1 MIAAMAQASDTG
13 TEAAPAPAR
22 RRRRRGLE
30 LAGLAIGIVAGVS
43 IALAWLVPARS
54 HPSGPIAPSTHAPV
68 LVSGSAGQPDPA
80 AQYGA
85 GQPDPAAL
93 DGEWIAYSDHSTC
106 ADWAGGDGVSAIRLN
121 SAQLA
126 WFFSDTF
133 IGPAGPTIGFSHL
146 SGFVHN
152 AVVVQTT
159 TGRGSTF
166 VTMTGGGACTGPG
179 GPGNAA
185 SVVGAS
191 PAVPVG
197 ESDRYWDE
205 DGIEI
210 SGTVVKFYEHYL
222 ANAFPFVPVG
232 TVLATFPASQLSS
245 AGRGNQYGAVARPD
259 LVPLPSYT
267 PPSGGTPILWGAALL
282 RAGNTV
288 YIYGT
293 QSPNVQVPG
302 YRLYLARVPASQL
315 TTFSAWRFYTGAGG
329 WAAGQRNAEPV
340 QPPGSG
346 LSVSSGFSV
355 IQAGSRYWLIQGGVT
370 PGGPDID
377 AYPASAPWGPF
388 DFGAGR
394 LLYRDPTIGLYAAD
408 DYRILYEARAEPAL
422 STRDTLVISYNVNS
436 EAVTTGCQPMSDFT
450 NTVTLPRFI
459 TVPLAAFGDNP
470 GAHGDSARSGPQD
483 DPRIVPR
490 DPSQWFDAWAYPGAG
505 CPPVPGLASVQAR
518 PGTGKV
524 TLSWPDAGLSIH
536 YRVYLQGPG
545 EPGGTPVAT
554 AYADGA
560 TITGLQPGRY
570 LAKVVPVSFKRR
582 TGRAAE
588 VTFTIP

>member
-1 MIAAMAQASDTG
+1 MAQTSDTG
-13 TEAAPAPAR
+13 TETEQAPAR
-22 RRRRRGLE
+22 RRRRRGRE
-30 LAGLAIGIVAGVS
+30 LAGLAIGILAGVG
-43 IALAWLVPARS
+43 ITLAWLIPARH
-54 HPSGPIAPSTHAPV
+54 HPAAPVAPSTHAPV
-68 LVSGSAGQPDPA
+68 LVPVA
-80 AQYGA
+80 A

-93 DGEWIAYSDHSTC
+93 DAEWISYSDQSTC

-121 SAQLA
+121 DTQLA

-146 SGFVHN
+146 SGFAHN

-159 TGRGSTF
+159 TGQGSGQGSMF

-179 GPGNAA
+179 RPGNAA
-185 SVVGAS
+185 PVVGAPS
-191 PAVPVG
+191 AVPG
-197 ESDRYWDE
+197 GASARYWDE

-210 SGTVVKFYEHYL
+210 SGTVVKFYDHYR
-222 ANAFPFVPVG
+222 ARSFPFVPVG
-232 TVLATFPASQLSS
+232 TVIATFPASQLSS
-245 AGRGNQYGAVARPD
+245 AGHGHQYGAVARPQ
-259 LVPLPSYT
+259 LISLPPYT
-267 PPSGGTPILWGAALL
+267 PNRKGSPILWGAALL

-302 YRLYLARVPASQL
+302 YRLYLARVPVSQL
-315 TTFSAWRFYTGAGG
+315 TSFGAWRFYTGAGA
-329 WAAGQRNAEPV
+329 WAAGQRNAQPV

-355 IQAGSRYWLIQGGVT
+355 IPAGGRYWLIQASPL
-370 PGGPDID
+370 PGAPDIS
-377 AYPASAPWGPF
+377 AYPASTPSGPF
-388 DFGAGR
+388 DPARGR
-394 LLYRDPTIGLYAAD
+394 LLYRDPTIGLHAAD
-408 DYRILYEARAEPAL
+408 DYRIMYEARAEPAL

-436 EAVTTGCQPMSDFT
+436 EAVTTGCLPMSDFT

-459 TVPLAAFGDNP
+459 AVPLAAFGDNP
-470 GAHGDSARSGPQD
+470 GAHGNSARSGPQD

-490 DPSQWFDAWAYPGAG
+490 DPTQWFDAWDYPGTG
-505 CPPVPGLASVQAR
+505 CPPVPGLAPVKASVPAR

-524 TLSWPDAGLSIH
+524 TLSWPDAGLGIR

-554 AYADGA
+554 ASADAA
-560 TITGLQPGRY
+560 TITGLRPGHY
-570 LAKVVPVSFKRR
+570 LAKVVPVNFKKR
-582 TGRAAE
+582 TGRAAR
-588 VTFTIP
+588 VSFTIP